1 MNIAIWIIVGGVVGW
16 VSCTYLDASGE
27 MGPVA
32 SIIVGALGGFAGG
45 NIVAPMLGGATD
57 TPNEF
62 SMFATFAAV
71 ATAGGVMA
79 LRNFVRMRFDY

>member
-1 MNIAIWIIVGGVVGW
+1 MNIAIWVIAGGIVGW
-16 VSCTYLDASGE
+16 ISCRFLDASGD

-45 NIVAPMLGGATD
+45 NMIAPMFSAATD
-57 TPNEF
+57 TPGEF
-62 SMFATFAAV
+62 SMFPVFAAV

-79 LRNFVRMRFDY
+79 VRNFVRMRFDF